1 MLSLE
6 IFIKCL
12 QKNGHQFTQSQKVGE
27 EGILSNLFNET
38 SIALIPKPVP
48 KQNKAKQKTQ
58 TNVQIMNIG
67 TKFLRKILTN
77 RLNILDLL
85 QIFSIKWNSHED
97 DNWAHMP
104 PKDTVLW
111 CDGEKVTEPHR
122 TAVHTASLSL
132 QYWKDFVSAIQLKIN
147 KWGYAQSQCP
157 HHRF

>member
-48 KQNKAKQKTQ
+48 KQNKTKQKTQ

-77 RLNILDLL
+77 RLKYKRNYVHQNQVKSIPGMLDWLNIRK
-85 QIFSIKWNSHED
+85 SINVIH
-97 DNWAHMP
+97 H
-104 PKDTVLW
+104 
-111 CDGEKVTEPHR
+111 
-122 TAVHTASLSL
+122 
-132 QYWKDFVSAIQLKIN
+132 IN
-147 KWGYAQSQCP
+147 G
-157 HHRF
+157 

>member
-48 KQNKAKQKTQ
+48 KKKKDQKTQ

-67 TKFLRKILTN
+67 TKFLENIN
-77 RLNILDLL
+77 RL
-85 QIFSIKWNSHED
+85 K
-97 DNWAHMP
+97 
-104 PKDTVLW
+104 
-111 CDGEKVTEPHR
+111 
-122 TAVHTASLSL
+122 
-132 QYWKDFVSAIQLKIN
+132 
-147 KWGYAQSQCP
+147 
-157 HHRF
+157 

>member
-48 KQNKAKQKTQ
+48 KKKKKDQKTQ

-67 TKFLRKILTN
+67 TKFLENIN
-77 RLNILDLL
+77 RL
-85 QIFSIKWNSHED
+85 K
-97 DNWAHMP
+97 
-104 PKDTVLW
+104 
-111 CDGEKVTEPHR
+111 
-122 TAVHTASLSL
+122 
-132 QYWKDFVSAIQLKIN
+132 
-147 KWGYAQSQCP
+147 
-157 HHRF
+157 